1 MKCFCIGNITTDD
14 IRSFVCTHITET
26 YPQNV
31 SSEFILNLLPA
42 RFMYMRVHMMVI
54 MSASVCTQIQK
65 SSLMKVQTGLI
76 GIIVVFVH
84 HTNLLSFNNLVFYNG
99 LILSTTK
106 YCLYHFLNLYDNC
119 IKVYHSIELYPC
131 LVLLLCDLYAY
142 GNQSK
147 YRRNSHMWEIKGIQQ
162 SCAVQGSKIISTFE
176 SQL

>member
-42 RFMYMRVHMMVI
+42 RFMYIRVHMMVI

-76 GIIVVFVH
+76 GSIIVFVH
-84 HTNLLSFNNLVFYNG
+84 HTNLLSFNNLVFHNG
-99 LILSTTK
+99 AANELLLTTI
-106 YCLYHFLNLYDNC
+106 FLNLYGNC
-119 IKVYHSIELYPC
+119 IKVYNVIEFYPC

-147 YRRNSHMWEIKGIQQ
+147 YRRNSHMWEIKGIQHQ
-162 SCAVQGSKIISTFE
+162 LYESCALQGSKIISTFG
-176 SQL
+176 S